1 MYYRYMR
8 ISNKIK
14 GYLDLAKRVAQQSQ
28 HDHFKHGAVLVKGGS
43 VLNTSCNKDKYK
55 SFGNRF
61 RDTKTCGHATHHA
74 ELGCILGLDKSITQ
88 GATMYVV
95 RVNRQGEYRLSKP
108 CPMCEEVLKFC
119 GVKKVVYTTD
129 EASANKIKL

>member
-1 MYYRYMR
+1 M
-8 ISNKIK
+8 ILSKKIK
-14 GYLDLAKRVAQQSQ
+14 GYFDLAKRVAQQSE

-43 VLNTSCNKDKYK
+43 VINTSCNKDKYR

-74 ELGCILGLDKSITQ
+74 ELGCILGLDKSATQ
-88 GATMYVV
+88 GTTLYVV
-95 RVNRQGEYRLSKP
+95 RVNRQGDFRLSKP
-108 CPMCEEVLKFC
+108 CRMCEDVLKYC

-129 EASANKIKL
+129 HKIIKKIRL

>member
-1 MYYRYMR
+1 MK
-8 ISNKIK
+8 ISNKVRS
-14 GYLDLAKRVAQQSQ
+14 YFDLAKRVAQQSQ

-61 RDTKTCGHATHHA
+61 RDTKVCGHATHHA
-74 ELGCILGLDKSITQ
+74 ELGCILGLDKSTTQ
-88 GATMYVV
+88 GATIYVV

-119 GVKKVVYTTD
+119 GVKRVVYTTD
-129 EASANKIKL
+129 NKAAKKIKL

>member
-1 MYYRYMR
+1 MR